1 MLIAQQI
8 TLSTVLNALKP
19 INFWGWLLYIVI
31 VMDLLTMFLQKKGT
45 LMLTIFLS
53 ISIMTALIDELGA
66 NDLARTTAVTP
77 GLFTDMLVTGRFANW
92 MIGVLMFVFPLVV
105 AGMTKTG
112 RSRLPA
118 ILASIFAMI
127 YVFGRYATMP
137 K

>member
-1 MLIAQQI
+1 MLIAQQ
-8 TLSTVLNALKP
+8 LSLAAVLNALKP

-53 ISIMTALIDELGA
+53 ISILTAFINELGS
-66 NDLARTTAVTP
+66 NNPNIGSGGDV
-77 GLFTDMLVTGRFANW
+77 FSSMLKTGSFANW
-92 MIGVLMFVFPLVV
+92 MIGILMFVFPLVV

-118 ILASIFAMI
+118 ILGGIFAMI